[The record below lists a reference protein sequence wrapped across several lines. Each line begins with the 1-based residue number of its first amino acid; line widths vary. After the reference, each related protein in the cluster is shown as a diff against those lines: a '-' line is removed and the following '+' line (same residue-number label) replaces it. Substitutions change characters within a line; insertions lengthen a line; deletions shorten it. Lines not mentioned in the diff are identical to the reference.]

1 MKFYS
6 CLAPPFSIHGLLG
19 RREIGAFWRL
29 PDSVIDTV
37 SENVSKIA
45 RRASGGRVRFRTDSK
60 TIVFRM
66 GLKTLEVAQ
75 CMPLSGSAGA
85 DVFLGVGADARY
97 AALIAPEDYSCPRA
111 ETTLYTDGALEQ
123 VTINL
128 PRNEPL
134 DFLNIGIEEGA
145 HLLPALPYCWKD
157 PVVFYGSSITEGG
170 AASRPG
176 NAYTSIVC
184 RNLDCDYINLGFA
197 RSAKGEQTIARF
209 IAGLKMSAFVLD
221 YDHNA
226 PSPQA
231 LKETHARFFRTVR
244 EVQPRLPIVMLSR
257 PNFFRAPQ
265 DAAQRREV
273 IRTTYE
279 AARAAGD
286 QKVWFIDGET
296 LLAGPSPS
304 NCTVDGIHPNDAGFQ
319 RMVQAVQPVLAEMLE
334 RANQ

>member
-6 CLAPPFSIHGLLG
+6 CLEPPFSIHGLPG
-19 RREIGAFWRL
+19 RREAGAFWRL

-45 RRASGGRVRFRTDSK
+45 RRASGGRVRFRTDSQ
-60 TIVFRM
+60 TVVFRM
-66 GLKTLEVAQ
+66 GLKSLEVAQ

-85 DVFLGVGADARY
+85 DVFLGVGEESRY

-111 ETTLYTDGALEQ
+111 ETVLHTGGGLEQ
-123 VTINL
+123 ITVNL

-134 DFLNIGIEEGA
+134 DFLEIGIEEGA
-145 HLLPALPYCWKD
+145 RLLPALPYRWEK

-184 RNLDCDYINLGFA
+184 RNLDCDCINLGFA
-197 RSAKGEQTIARF
+197 RSARGEQSMARY
-209 IAGLKMSAFVLD
+209 IAGLEMSALVLD

-231 LKETHARFFRTVR
+231 LRETHAPFFRTVR
-244 EVQPRLPIVMLSR
+244 EARPRLPIVMLSR
-257 PNFFRAPQ
+257 PNFFRDPQ
-265 DAAQRREV
+265 DSAERRDV
-273 IRTTYE
+273 IRATYE
-279 AARAAGD
+279 EARAAGD
-286 QKVWFIDGET
+286 ERVWLIDGET
-296 LLAGPSPS
+296 LLAGPCPS

-319 RMVQAVQPVLAEMLE
+319 RMARVVQTVLAEMLE
-334 RANQ
+334 SENL